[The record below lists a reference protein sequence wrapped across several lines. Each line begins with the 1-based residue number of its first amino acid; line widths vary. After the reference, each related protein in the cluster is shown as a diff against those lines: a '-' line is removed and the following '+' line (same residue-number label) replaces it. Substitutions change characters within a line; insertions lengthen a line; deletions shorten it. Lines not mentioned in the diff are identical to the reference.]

1 MKEYNSTFLF
11 LYNNMEELHP
21 YFEIFENMY
30 WVIAKQFTLK
40 ELDDLCL
47 NGIPDI
53 PYFVQWFHEHV
64 FISLSLFFNF
74 YFI

>member
-1 MKEYNSTFLF
+1 
-11 LYNNMEELHP
+11 
-21 YFEIFENMY
+21 
-30 WVIAKQFTLK
+30 VIAKQFTLK